1 MNKLLLL
8 CSALS
13 AFCAQAQPKYFYK
26 KLSGTLGADIQ
37 VSMDLNREDSM
48 LSGSYKY
55 LRMDIPIRVSGH
67 FRPGGQIVLEE
78 MDEKLE
84 KVTAV
89 FRGTLNSAGVFI
101 GIWNSKVNGKSFP
114 FTLKETRNG
123 YACAIV
129 NHLTGEDC
137 THRDKVLT
145 DPELLETAS
154 YFDTTCSSFRITALS
169 IVGGIPDIDAEINR
183 EIGNAA
189 FGEKSGGSAQG
200 YLREFREQAAESVLT
215 REISCSLTCNDKNL
229 LSVMLRESG
238 YDGGAAHG
246 YYGFYMLHF
255 DRQSGH
261 RFKLADL
268 IPEAYHTTLNSIAE
282 RLFLEQNG
290 EEGWF
295 FERGSFTVNEN
306 FEIRHDGL
314 TFYYNIYEVGP
325 YSAGATEVFIPYS
338 EIAAMIPQESILR
351 RFMKL

>member
-1 MNKLLLL
+1 MKKILLL

-13 AFCAQAQPKYFYK
+13 AFCVQAQPKYFYK
-26 KLSGTLGADIQ
+26 KLNGTIGADIQ

-78 MDEKLE
+78 MDEKLQ

-89 FRGTLNSAGVFI
+89 FRGTLNSTGVFS
-101 GIWNSKVNGKSFP
+101 GNWSSKVNGKSLP
-114 FTLKETRNG
+114 FTLKETLNG
-123 YACAIV
+123 YAGAII
-129 NHLTGEDC
+129 NHFSGEDC
-137 THRDKVLT
+137 THRDKVLS
-145 DPELLETAS
+145 DPELLAEAS
-154 YFDTTCSSFRITALS
+154 YFDTGCSQFNLTTLS
-169 IVGGIPDIDAEINR
+169 IVGGNPDIDAEINR
-183 EIGNAA
+183 EIGNVA
-189 FGEKSGGSAQG
+189 FGEEAGGSVQG
-200 YLREFREQAAESVLT
+200 YLRGFKEQAAEYVLT
-215 REISCSLTCNDKNL
+215 RELSCSLTCNEKNL
-229 LSVMLRESG
+229 LSVMVSESG

-268 IPEAYHTTLNSIAE
+268 ISEAYHTTLNSIAE

-338 EIAAMIPQESILR
+338 EIAAMIPGESILR